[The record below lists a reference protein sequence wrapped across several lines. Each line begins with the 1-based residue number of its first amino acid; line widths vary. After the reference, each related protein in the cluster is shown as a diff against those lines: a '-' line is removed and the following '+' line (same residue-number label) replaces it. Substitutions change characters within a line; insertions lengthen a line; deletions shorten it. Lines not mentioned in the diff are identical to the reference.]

1 MTGQSL
7 ELFYVDGRPDGIVTA
22 EMFNWTGSV
31 LLAPRT
37 DLSRTMLHPQARH
50 SGVYLLVGEDHSG
63 TPLAYIGEGEDVA
76 ARIRNHDV
84 NKDWWT
90 QVAIV
95 TAAENR
101 LNKAHIRYL
110 ESRLI
115 ERANQVGRMPLENG
129 NRPALPSLSPADVSK
144 MEAFLTNLLIVLP
157 ALRID
162 MFVERKRKIELV
174 ATRVENG
181 EPGVPEMSSLRFRLE
196 NSRQRLSATA
206 VLVDGEFIVLKGSQS
221 RKAWSEGSAGHSYAE
236 MYAELCRSEVLVE
249 EGEHRVFAQD
259 YAFASPSAAA
269 AAVNGRPSNGTLE
282 WREIETGQTYKDW
295 ERQRLKAMTEA
306 ALT

>member
-31 LLAPRT
+31 LTAPRT
-37 DLSRTMLHPQARH
+37 ELGRMMQHPQARH
-50 SGVYLLVGEDHSG
+50 SGVYLLIGEDQAG
-63 TPLAYIGEGEDVA
+63 TPRAYIGEGEDIA

-110 ESRLI
+110 ESHLI
-115 ERANQVGRMPLENG
+115 GRARAVGRMPLDNG
-129 NRPALPSLSPADVSK
+129 NQPALPSLSPSDISK
-144 MEAFLTNLLIVLP
+144 MEAFLSNLLVVLP

-162 MFVERKRKIELV
+162 MFVERKRVIQAPATSDQPIPAKITEDKWPRFKLNNTRQGLTAEAMLV
-174 ATRVENG
+174 E
-181 EPGVPEMSSLRFRLE
+181 
-196 NSRQRLSATA
+196 
-206 VLVDGEFIVLKGSQS
+206 GEFIVLQGSQS
-221 RKAWSEGSAGHSYAE
+221 RFEWSDGSASHTYAQ
-236 MYAELCRSEVLVE
+236 MHAELCRAGVLE
-249 EGEHRVFAQD
+249 ADGDHRIFTENYVFQ
-259 YAFASPSAAA
+259 SPSAAA
-269 AAVNGRPSNGTLE
+269 AAVNGRPSNGTIE
-282 WREIETGQTYKDW
+282 WREADTGQTYKEW
-295 ERQRLKAMTEA
+295 ERARIDATRVSL
-306 ALT
+306 

>member
-37 DLSRTMLHPQARH
+37 ALSRMMKEHEQARH
-50 SGVYLLVGEDHSG
+50 SGVYLLIGEDDEG
-63 TPLAYIGEGEDVA
+63 APLAYIGEGEDIA
-76 ARIRNHDV
+76 ARIKNHDV

-110 ESRLI
+110 EARMV
-115 ERANQVGRMPLENG
+115 ERARMVGRVPLDNG
-129 NRPALPSLSPADVSK
+129 TQPTLPSLSAADVSK
-144 MEAFLTNLLIVLP
+144 MEAFLDYLLIVLP

-162 MFVERKRKIELV
+162 MFVERKRRDLRSDGG
-174 ATRVENG
+174 ATS
-181 EPGVPEMSSLRFRLE
+181 VPNTSADDKAPLFTLE
-196 NSRQRLSATA
+196 NRKHGLSARA
-206 VLVDGEFIVLKGSQS
+206 RLVDGEFVVLAGSHS
-221 RKAWSEGSAGHSYAE
+221 RLAWSEKSAGHH
-236 MYAELCRSEVLVE
+236 YAELHDELCRAGVLAKD
-249 EGEHRVFAQD
+249 GERRVFTEN
-259 YAFASPSAAA
+259 YAFTSASAAA
-269 AAVNGRPSNGTLE
+269 TMVHGRPANGTLDWHEVESGLSYKE
-282 WREIETGQTYKDW
+282 WEGRRLAAIEDTD
-295 ERQRLKAMTEA
+295 
-306 ALT
+306 